1 MRRPLRLLLV
11 SAALMSWLSNTP
23 SALAT
28 DVSTDDFTR
37 LVTEAAESGQFESL
51 ADVTSING
59 EPIDISRILD
69 GSPDDVKNRLT
80 TLGRVGEEP
89 EGQLDADSLRAQA
102 DEIVSNPPYSAEA
115 ASGAG
120 ILARFARFVES
131 ALSNSATR
139 GIGLIAL
146 VGLVF
151 LAGYLILDRLV
162 SRRLHT
168 GQASAPTV
176 AEVDYRSQAE
186 AAAASG
192 DFSGA
197 VRLLFIDGSH
207 LLEILNVVRNA
218 GVTSSAT
225 IRPLTEDPSFLD
237 RFDEIAYGGAE
248 AHDADVTQARSS
260 WDALG
265 KRLRKQ

>member
-1 MRRPLRLLLV
+1 MRRLLRLLMVL
-11 SAALMSWLSNTP
+11 AALISWLSNTP
-23 SALAT
+23 SALAV

-37 LVTEAAESGQFESL
+37 LVAEAVESAHFESL

-59 EPIDISRILD
+59 QLVDISRILD
-69 GSPDDVKNRLT
+69 GTPADVKNRLT
-80 TLGRVGEEP
+80 TLRQVGEDQ
-89 EGQLDADSLRAQA
+89 EGPLDAETLRAQA
-102 DEIVSNPPYSAEA
+102 DEIVSNPPYAAEA
-115 ASGAG
+115 ASGVG
-120 ILARFARFVES
+120 VLARIARFVEN

-139 GIGLIAL
+139 GLGLIVL
-146 VGLVF
+146 LGFVF
-151 LAGYLILDRLV
+151 LAGFLILDRLV
-162 SRRLHT
+162 DRPIHV
-168 GQASAPTV
+168 GQASPLTV
-176 AEVDYRSQAE
+176 AGVDYRSQAE

-207 LLEILNVVRNA
+207 LLEGLNVVRHA

-225 IRPLTEDPSFLD
+225 VRPLTEDHDFLD

-248 AHDADVTQARSS
+248 AHGEDVTQARDS

-265 KRLRKQ
+265 KRLQKQ